1 MGHLDEAIAS
11 LRAAH
16 QGQEAAFWPWIE
28 QGQAEWL
35 VHAPPS
41 FAGQRDLMIEAIR
54 ERLTVLSDR
63 LAPDAIERALQ
74 AMAQVPRECFIC
86 PMIAELAYL
95 PAPLDIGL
103 DQVISHPELVAV
115 LAAAVAPR
123 GGHVLDVGTGSGYQA
138 AVLARMAD
146 TVTSIEILQGHASLA
161 RRRLAA
167 IGATNVEVIHGDA
180 SAPDMLPADT
190 YDAIV
195 VAAGASTIP
204 PAFLQALKVGGKL
217 VMPIGASACDEV
229 LVLAERLSL
238 DTVRQILLRPARFVP
253 LTGHGS
259 RAQTGPMP
267 L

>member
-1 MGHLDEAIAS
+1 MAHLDEALAS
-11 LRAAH
+11 LRSAH
-16 QGQEAAFWPWIE
+16 QEPSAHDWPWIE

-41 FAGQRDLMIEAIR
+41 FAGQRQLMVRAIH
-54 ERLTVLSDR
+54 ERLMALSDR
-63 LAPDAIERALQ
+63 LGADAIDWALH
-74 AMAQVPRECFIC
+74 AMAQVPREAFIC

-95 PAPLDIGL
+95 PAALDIGL

-146 TVTSIEILQGHASLA
+146 TVTSIEILEGHASLA

-180 SAPDMLPADT
+180 GAPDVLPEDT

-195 VAAGASTIP
+195 VAAGASAIP
-204 PAFLQALKVGGKL
+204 AAILRALKVGGRL
-217 VMPIGASACDEV
+217 VMPMGASASEEI
-229 LVLAERLSL
+229 LVLTEKLSTGTL
-238 DTVRQILLRPARFVP
+238 KQTHLRPARFVP
-253 LTGHGS
+253 LTGQGGREQSGS
-259 RAQTGPMP
+259 MP
-267 L
+267 V